1 MTTMQESVSPA
12 LFVYRTEV
20 WCGRQLLTACLSLLL
35 VIVAAVLP
43 SVGQAQNT
51 GQWSTLTYTMPIN
64 PVHAALLNN
73 GKVLVVAGSGNYPA
87 NLTNGILQA
96 AVWDPATGT
105 ISVQNVGWDMFC
117 NGMVGLPDGR
127 EFVFGGTLQYDP
139 FHGLAT
145 TATFDPSTSNFINQQ
160 SMAHGRWYPTG
171 LVLGNGLVM
180 VFSGSDENGN
190 TNKAV
195 ELYTPNTGWS
205 TQYLA
210 GWTPPLYPRL
220 HLLPNGKVFY
230 SGPGT
235 SSALFDPIAHT
246 WQTNVANTNY
256 AGVRTY
262 GTSVLLPLTPQNGY
276 TPKVMIMGGGNPATN
291 TTEIINLSAA
301 TPAWAYSTPMS
312 EARIE
317 MNAVLLP
324 TGTVLAVGG
333 SVNDEDSSTASLA
346 ADLFDPVAQTMKSA
360 GSEAY
365 ARLYHSVSL
374 LLPDAT
380 VWVAGGNPVRG
391 TYETHMEIYQPAYL
405 FTTNSFG
412 QTVPATRPT
421 ITSVPASAYYGST
434 FQVQTPDAASISSV
448 VLIRNGSV
456 THAFNM
462 DQRMVGLSFT
472 AGSGVLTASVPSNT
486 NILPPGYYML
496 FLVNNSGVPSVAK
509 FVHIGASSPPPNGIT
524 FVQVNAAT
532 PQSST
537 ASVPVAYRSSQTAGD
552 LNVVVVGWNDAT
564 SSISSVTDSA
574 GNSYALAVGPTRGT
588 AMTQAIYYAKNIA
601 GGSNTVT
608 VAFNSAASNPDVRIL
623 EYNDVDTTAPL
634 DGTAAAAGSS
644 NTANSGSATT
654 SNAND
659 LIVGADTVY
668 TGNLGPGPA
677 FTARIITSP
686 DSDLAEDRVVTAA
699 GSYNATA
706 PLSASGNW
714 VMQMAAFRQKA
725 SNTNPAPSVT
735 SVSPNSGPT
744 GGGTAVSISGSNFL
758 AGASV
763 SFGGTAAGSVTV
775 VNSSTITATTPA
787 HAAGAVSVVVTNSD
801 GQSGTLASGFTYT
814 STSGSISFVQVAAAT
829 PQSSL
834 QTVAVGYSLAQ
845 TAGDLNIVVVGWNDA
860 TSSVSSVTD
869 SAGNSYALA
878 IGPTSGVNLR
888 QSIYYAR
895 NIRGGANTVT
905 VSFNQAAAFPD
916 VRVLEYRGLNTTSP
930 LDAAHGASGNS
941 ATANSGAAA
950 TTAATELIFGADMV
964 YTGNKTPGSGFTA
977 RIITSPDSD
986 LAEDQTV
993 SSTGSY
999 AATAT
1004 LTASGNWVMQVATF
1018 KP

>member
-1 MTTMQESVSPA
+1 M
-12 LFVYRTEV
+12 RTAT
-20 WCGRQLLTACLSLLL
+20 L
-35 VIVAAVLP
+35 IK
-43 SVGQAQNT
+43 
-51 GQWSTLTYTMPIN
+51 QWSFIPRIQ
-64 PVHAALLNN
+64 VGAR
-73 GKVLVVAGSGNYPA
+73 S
-87 NLTNGILQA
+87 
-96 AVWDPATGT
+96 
-105 ISVQNVGWDMFC
+105 ISRVGRH
-117 NGMVGLPDGR
+117 L
-127 EFVFGGTLQYDP
+127 
-139 FHGLAT
+139 
-145 TATFDPSTSNFINQQ
+145 I
-160 SMAHGRWYPTG
+160 
-171 LVLGNGLVM
+171 
-180 VFSGSDENGN
+180 
-190 TNKAV
+190 
-195 ELYTPNTGWS
+195 
-205 TQYLA
+205 
-210 GWTPPLYPRL
+210 YPRL

-230 SGPGT
+230 SGSGT

-360 GSEAY
+360 GSESY

-509 FVHIGASSPPPNGIT
+509 FVHIGTSSPPPNGIT

-537 ASVPVAYRSSQTAGD
+537 ASVPVAYRSSQIAGD
-552 LNVVVVGWNDAT
+552 LNLVVVGWNDAT

-574 GNSYALAVGPTRGT
+574 GNTYALAVGPTRGT

-634 DGTAAAAGSS
+634 DGTAAAVGSS

-659 LIVGADTVY
+659 LIMGADTVY

-725 SNTNPAPSVT
+725 SNTNPAPSVS

-758 AGASV
+758 AGAGV

-977 RIITSPDSD
+977 RIITAPDSD